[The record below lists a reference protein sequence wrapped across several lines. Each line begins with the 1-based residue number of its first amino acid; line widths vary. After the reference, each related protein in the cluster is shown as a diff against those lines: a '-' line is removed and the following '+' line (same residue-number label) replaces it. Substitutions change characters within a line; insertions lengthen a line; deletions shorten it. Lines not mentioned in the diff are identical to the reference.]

1 MCFMSSPGDDSQH
14 FQKLAPC
21 YYLTVLEERKTMAAA
36 LQLSL
41 SDDPALVRTSFISWH
56 AILGVGA
63 DQIGSA
69 RQIAGTDVWFRRIT
83 RHREKLH
90 LDFWIGSSDAAAVQ
104 LNQPGKA
111 GSVSP
116 GTSIAVDAKGRRY
129 VVRQGDLHGNPPSTR
144 VKGPDFTRRTGLEP
158 VEMAV
163 SGKSAGRARRPKQWF
178 VVAQL
183 DGLSG
188 IAIRN
193 DTAEFVR
200 RCWNARTFGTKAAE
214 DQRRLQTLFG
224 NAERGGWYDVDPAL
238 LPRRVLK
245 VQGYVSENLEQILA
259 GFGIALR
266 KPRHAAN
273 YEVDGTIDTPDG
285 PILIEIKTGVSA
297 ADVYCGVGQL
307 TVYPIVLAD
316 LAAHSKILLLP
327 GIPGPVLVTALDG
340 CGVELHSYE
349 LKRGRRRATALFTAL
364 FLRRCGVP
372 KEGVCELVAKGLALP

>member
-1 MCFMSSPGDDSQH
+1 
-14 FQKLAPC
+14 
-21 YYLTVLEERKTMAAA
+21 MAAA
-36 LQLSL
+36 LQLRLWDNS
-41 SDDPALVRTSFISWH
+41 ALVRTSFTSWH
-56 AILGVGA
+56 AILDMGA

-69 RQIAGTDVWFRRIT
+69 RQIAGTDVRFRRIT

-104 LNQPGKA
+104 LNQPSKA
-111 GSVSP
+111 GSVNP

-144 VKGPDFTRRTGLEP
+144 IKGPDFTQRTGLEP
-158 VEMAV
+158 VDMV
-163 SGKSAGRARRPKQWF
+163 THGKAAGRARAPKQWF

-183 DGLSG
+183 DGVSDVV
-188 IAIRN
+188 IRN

-200 RCWNARTFGTKAAE
+200 RCWNARTYGAKAAE
-214 DQRRLQTLFG
+214 DQQRLQTLFG

-238 LPRRVLK
+238 QPRRVLK
-245 VQGYVSENLEQILA
+245 VQGYVSESLEQVLG
-259 GFGIALR
+259 GFDIALE

-273 YEVDGTIDTPDG
+273 YEVDGTVDAPKG
-285 PILIEIKTGVSA
+285 PILIEIKTGISP

-307 TVYPIVLAD
+307 TVYPILLAD

-327 GIPGPVLVTALDG
+327 GIPGPALVTALEG

-349 LKRGRRRATALFTAL
+349 LKRGRRRATALFTAA
-364 FLRRCGVP
+364 FLHRCGVP
-372 KEGVCELVAKGLALP
+372 KGGVRDLVAKGLALP